1 MRSIKNM
8 IDRIKKY
15 FILKWTKQY
24 ITDFDEVLPYLN
36 AEQTIHIQDIIED
49 LKICE
54 KVYLSYYSYFNI

>member
-1 MRSIKNM
+1 MT
-8 IDRIKKY
+8 DRIKKY

-24 ITDFDEVLPYLN
+24 ITDFNEVMPYLK
-36 AEQTIHIQDIIED
+36 EEELEKIKDIIED